1 MKKISKKVWMI
12 MMAVIAAA
20 ALSAAAVTAFKDK
33 KQENAAYTPIEDGNI
48 PVAYMEM
55 GGRQMNRLHGF
66 LEDRRE
72 WRTAGILQC
81 FQRIGS

>member
-48 PVAYMEM
+48 PVA
-55 GGRQMNRLHGF
+55 
-66 LEDRRE
+66 
-72 WRTAGILQC
+72 
-81 FQRIGS
+81 